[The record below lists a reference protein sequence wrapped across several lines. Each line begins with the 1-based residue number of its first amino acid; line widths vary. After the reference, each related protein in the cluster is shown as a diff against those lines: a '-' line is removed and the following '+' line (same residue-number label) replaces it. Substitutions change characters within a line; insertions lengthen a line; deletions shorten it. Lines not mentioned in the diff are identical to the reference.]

1 MNQRRKKKGQVP
13 PIASTSGCPESH
25 HGHGPHASPAR
36 LPHAALRRTIRRQG
50 DEVLRRKISRARN
63 PQHSEK
69 SQRPRPRGYSHHRC
83 IREVSEELPVGRRL
97 VPESRTLRTP
107 TAPERRSCVDCWNSS
122 LDHAWKPKIR
132 MVEDV
137 KKLTLKAQLYM
148 FGQGKPFGQVEV
160 APDEIGTTKGIT
172 AEVSELAGLS
182 PVAPIALAGARINRR

>member
-69 SQRPRPRGYSHHRC
+69 SQRPRPRGYSHHRR
-83 IREVSEELPVGRRL
+83 IREVSEERLTPLSGRRSREKL
-97 VPESRTLRTP
+97 ALSTGILACCETQHSANRTVDKMVLKCPMDSVVP
-107 TAPERRSCVDCWNSS
+107 V
-122 LDHAWKPKIR
+122 
-132 MVEDV
+132 
-137 KKLTLKAQLYM
+137 
-148 FGQGKPFGQVEV
+148 
-160 APDEIGTTKGIT
+160 
-172 AEVSELAGLS
+172 
-182 PVAPIALAGARINRR
+182 